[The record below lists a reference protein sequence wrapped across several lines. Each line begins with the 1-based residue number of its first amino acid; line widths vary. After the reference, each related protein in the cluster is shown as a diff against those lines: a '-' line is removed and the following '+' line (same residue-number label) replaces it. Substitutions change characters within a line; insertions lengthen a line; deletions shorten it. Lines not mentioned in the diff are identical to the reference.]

1 MARQDALLRLHQRL
15 IGQREA
21 LRKKLREDVDRTGPT
36 SGGSGDLSDV
46 AIDDAER
53 EINSQLV
60 SLESRELSKI
70 DRAIDAIRQ
79 GRYGTCEVCSRA
91 IPIARLQALP
101 YTTLCVECQ
110 RLQEAG
116 GGAGDGEAD
125 WESVYEYQ
133 ARQHDQELT
142 LDDIRIE
149 G

>member
-15 IGQREA
+15 IVQREA
-21 LRKKLREDVDRTGPT
+21 LRKKLHDDVDRTGP
-36 SGGSGDLSDV
+36 SNGGSGDLSDV

-101 YTTLCVECQ
+101 YTTLCVDCQ

-133 ARQHDQELT
+133 ARQHDQDLT

>member
-21 LRKKLREDVDRTGPT
+21 LRKKLREDVDRTGP
-36 SGGSGDLSDV
+36 SNSGSGDISDV

-110 RLQEAG
+110 RLQESG
-116 GGAGDGEAD
+116 VGAGDGEAD